1 MKPIT
6 INGITIDPGAPTAA
20 LASLSL
26 NNATAKNSDYIIVQT
41 KQPLDRSQ
49 RAALAKAGAK
59 ITESVPGDAYIC
71 YFPGTDLKKVRAL
84 PFVDFADL
92 YPQAVKMSPT
102 LRDMQPQPG
111 GVSALRRSSKP
122 PASWMRRG

>member
-49 RAALAKAGAK
+49 RAALAKGGK
-59 ITESVPGDAYIC
+59 DHG
-71 YFPGTDLKKVRAL
+71 VRARRCTS
-84 PFVDFADL
+84 VT
-92 YPQAVKMSPT
+92 SPT
-102 LRDMQPQPG
+102 WWCAPCRLSTLGSLPKGPSRC
-111 GVSALRRSSKP
+111 R
-122 PASWMRRG
+122 

>member
-49 RAALAKAGAK
+49 RAALAKVGAK
-59 ITESVPGDAYIC
+59 ITESVPGALLAGAY
-71 YFPGTDLKKVRAL
+71 
-84 PFVDFADL
+84 
-92 YPQAVKMSPT
+92 AVEGAQQ
-102 LRDMQPQPG
+102 RIG
-111 GVSALRRSSKP
+111 
-122 PASWMRRG
+122 